1 MIKYYLII
9 ILKVYFLKLLNH
21 AIILYMLKKGFH
33 EKLNY
38 KNYLKDININLY
50 FINPF
55 MVYYHHYHKTIQV
68 NNIQHILDIHFQKLF

>member
-9 ILKVYFLKLLNH
+9 ILKVYSLKSLNH
-21 AIILYMLKKGFH
+21 AIILYILKEGFH

-50 FINPF
+50 FINPII
-55 MVYYHHYHKTIQV
+55 VQSNHKITSYMEHC
-68 NNIQHILDIHFQKLF
+68 NLLYIHFQKLF

>member
-50 FINPF
+50 FINPII
-55 MVYYHHYHKTIQV
+55 VQSNHKIPSYMEYR
-68 NNIQHILDIHFQKLF
+68 NLLYIRFQKLF

>member
-9 ILKVYFLKLLNH
+9 ILKVYFLKSLNH
-21 AIILYMLKKGFH
+21 VIILYMLKKGFH

-50 FINPF
+50 FINQI
-55 MVYYHHYHKTIQV
+55 MVKYYHKIPSYMEHRNLLYIR
-68 NNIQHILDIHFQKLF
+68 FQKLF

>member
-9 ILKVYFLKLLNH
+9 ILKVYSLKSLNH

-50 FINPF
+50 FINPII
-55 MVYYHHYHKTIQV
+55 VQSNHKISSYMEHR
-68 NNIQHILDIHFQKLF
+68 NLLYIHFQKLF

>member
-9 ILKVYFLKLLNH
+9 ILKVYSLKSLNH
-21 AIILYMLKKGFH
+21 AIILYMLKEGLH

-50 FINPF
+50 FINPII
-55 MVYYHHYHKTIQV
+55 VQSNHKISSYMEHR
-68 NNIQHILDIHFQKLF
+68 NLLYIHFQKLF

>member
-9 ILKVYFLKLLNH
+9 ILKVYFLKSLNH
-21 AIILYMLKKGFH
+21 AIILYMLKKCFH

-50 FINPF
+50 FINPII
-55 MVYYHHYHKTIQV
+55 V
-68 NNIQHILDIHFQKLF
+68 